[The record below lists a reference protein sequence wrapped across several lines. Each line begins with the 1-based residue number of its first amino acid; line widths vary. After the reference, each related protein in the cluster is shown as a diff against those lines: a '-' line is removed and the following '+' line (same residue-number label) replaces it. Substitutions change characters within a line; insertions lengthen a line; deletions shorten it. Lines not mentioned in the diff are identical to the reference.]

1 MIFVYGTGKSGTR
14 LERNMDAKTDE
25 SAGKCP
31 VMHKTNR
38 DWWPNQLNI
47 QVLHQKSTLSDPMGE
62 AFDYAKEFKSL
73 DLKAVIKDL
82 HALMTQSQE
91 WWPADFGHYGGLM
104 IRMAWHSAGRSEERR
119 VGKECRS

>member
-1 MIFVYGTGKSGTR
+1 
-14 LERNMDAKTDE
+14 
-25 SAGKCP
+25 
-31 VMHKTNR
+31 
-38 DWWPNQLNI
+38 
-47 QVLHQKSTLSDPMGE
+47 MGE

-104 IRMAWHSAGRSEERR
+104 IRPMRLKLLGNFN
-119 VGKECRS
+119 VTCV